1 VTRARSISRLGTSVV
16 TLVFV
21 SLTFVVLADKASS
34 QTVETFRD
42 NFTSISYSGNN
53 GSLNWSGSWQEWG
66 ESNGATSGSVQ
77 VATSDRCS
85 SGSGNCLRIGS
96 DGGTLSN
103 HGASRAADLTDAV
116 SATLSFGYRRQI
128 QGQVSGSVTV
138 QVSGNG
144 GSSWTTLTTINFSG
158 PQKASTA
165 TFDIGGYTGSTTV
178 VRFRGSGS
186 GINGY
191 LYIDAVE
198 VTADMAASTTTTIV
212 VTTTVPG
219 ATTSTTTPGSST
231 TTVPGA
237 TTSTTT
243 PGTPTTT
250 NPASTSIGTPTTT
263 PTAGDTTVPD
273 AATETTEGTT
283 EVAAPTQD
291 ESSTDDDLAPMAI
304 AAETVSANAISL
316 AALALLASGLAIAG
330 IDREKRNQG
339 SPADDSVDPEPSSSE

>member
-1 VTRARSISRLGTSVV
+1 VV

-219 ATTSTTTPGSST
+219 ATTSTTTPG
-231 TTVPGA
+231 
-237 TTSTTT
+237 
-243 PGTPTTT
+243 TPTTT
-250 NPASTSIGTPTTT
+250 NPASTSIGTPTTAT

>member
-1 VTRARSISRLGTSVV
+1 MV

-21 SLTFVVLADKASS
+21 SFTFVVLADKASS

-85 SGSGNCLRIGS
+85 GGSGNCLRIGS
-96 DGGTLSN
+96 DGGALSN
-103 HGASRAADLTDAV
+103 HGASRTADLTNAI

-138 QVSGNG
+138 QVSSNG
-144 GSSWTTLTTINFSG
+144 GSSWTTLTTISFSG

-165 TFDIGGYTGSTTV
+165 AFDIGEYTGSNTV
-178 VRFRGSGS
+178 VRFRGSGP

-191 LYIDAVE
+191 LYIDSVG
-198 VTADMAASTTTTIV
+198 VTADMAASTTTTPV
-212 VTTTVPG
+212 VTTTRPTP
-219 ATTSTTTPGSST
+219 TTSTTPGSST

-237 TTSTTT
+237 TTS
-243 PGTPTTT
+243 
-250 NPASTSIGTPTTT
+250 
-263 PTAGDTTVPD
+263 
-273 AATETTEGTT
+273 
-283 EVAAPTQD
+283 
-291 ESSTDDDLAPMAI
+291 
-304 AAETVSANAISL
+304 
-316 AALALLASGLAIAG
+316 
-330 IDREKRNQG
+330 
-339 SPADDSVDPEPSSSE
+339 